1 MAMMPTVVITPV
13 VMPVMPAVP
22 MAEVADAARTVIGP
36 DDVAAPIRIVVV
48 AVVIGSIEAPMV
60 EEVPVRPERESAMAK
75 AAAVEN
81 MTAAEATAVEEPAA
95 ASTEMHAMTTAAV
108 EAAMTTAAAVTAAA
122 MASAHVSDQS
132 VGHRFRGRR
141 RAWTDRRQRV
151 CALDRGRRQDE
162 YRRSGEAQATDKPAP
177 GIWNL
182 GHSSTPFTLG
192 VESPGACNG
201 PAPAR

>member
-1 MAMMPTVVITPV
+1 
-13 VMPVMPAVP
+13 
-22 MAEVADAARTVIGP
+22 
-36 DDVAAPIRIVVV
+36 
-48 AVVIGSIEAPMV
+48 MV
-60 EEVPVRPERESAMAK
+60 EEVPVMPERESTMAK

-81 MTAAEATAVEEPAA
+81 MAAAEAPAMKEPAA
-95 ASTEMHAMTTAAV
+95 AASSEMHAMTASAVETTMTASAV
-108 EAAMTTAAAVTAAA
+108 EAAMTTTAAVTASAA

-132 VGHRFRGRR
+132 VGDRFRVRR

-151 CALDRGRRQDE
+151 CALDRGSRQDE

-192 VESPGACNG
+192 VEGPAACNG